1 MATSLYE
8 IALGPER
15 SQLAVVDA
23 ITCEAPILKNLP
35 MEPSSHGLWN
45 VYESMKDV
53 TGGDIVDLDSPLP
66 SVETESE
73 LQQTDL
79 SIIGGEMEVGEDT
92 ARKLGGPA
100 AYFAKKATPVLRKT
114 GMSAEHSI
122 LYDGFRAF
130 ALKNGNVQSAGGSG
144 SRNYTILC
152 VHYVPGEIT
161 GVYDP
166 AGFGDGKTFDLT
178 PIAGGNLYKNAEG
191 RLVYGMR
198 LKTYFGLQLANP
210 DYVSAIVNCDIESD
224 DASARTFPTMRQ
236 MDKLLID
243 ARAGQNTFIF
253 CHPAVKAYLG
263 TTCKLEHMSL
273 VAGDTG
279 FSTQIE
285 AWNGVPIV
293 TSFNFDNGTETAVS
307 L

>member
-1 MATSLYE
+1 MTASLYE
-8 IALGPER
+8 IALGPDK
-15 SQLAVVDA
+15 SQRAVVDA
-23 ITCEAPILKNLP
+23 ITCEAPILRDLP

-45 VYESMKDV
+45 IYESMKDI
-53 TGGDIVDLDSPLP
+53 TGGDLVDLDAPLP
-66 SVETESE
+66 KVSAESE
-73 LQQTDL
+73 LKQTDL

-92 ARKLGGPA
+92 ARKLGGPVS
-100 AYFAKKATPVLRKT
+100 YFAKKATPVLRKT
-114 GMSAEHSI
+114 GMSAERSL
-122 LYDGFRAF
+122 LYDNFRAF
-130 ALKNGNVQSAGGSG
+130 AIRNGNIQSAGGTG
-144 SRNYTILC
+144 TRNYSILC

-166 AGFGDGKTFDLT
+166 AGFGNGKTFDLT
-178 PIAGGNLYKNAEG
+178 PIAGGELYKNAED

-198 LKTYFGLQLANP
+198 LKTYFGVQLANP
-210 DYVSAIVNCDIESD
+210 DYVSAIVNCDIDSD
-224 DASARTFPTMRQ
+224 TSSARTFPTMRQ

-263 TTCKLEHMSL
+263 TTCKLEHMTL
-273 VAGDTG
+273 VSGNG
-279 FSTQIE
+279 FSTQID
-285 AWNGVPIV
+285 AWNGVPII

>member
-1 MATSLYE
+1 MMTASLYE
-8 IALGPER
+8 IALGPDK
-15 SQLAVVDA
+15 SQRAVVDA
-23 ITCEAPILKNLP
+23 ITCEAPILRDLP

-45 VYESMKDV
+45 IYESMKDV
-53 TGGDIVDLDSPLP
+53 TGGDLVDLDAPLP
-66 SVETESE
+66 KVSAESE
-73 LQQTDL
+73 LRQTDL

-92 ARKLGGPA
+92 ARKRGGPVS
-100 AYFAKKATPVLRKT
+100 YFAKKATPVLRKT
-114 GMSAEHSI
+114 GMSAERSL
-122 LYDGFRAF
+122 LYDNFRAF
-130 ALKNGNVQSAGGSG
+130 AIRNGNVQSAGGTG
-144 SRNYTILC
+144 TKNYSILC

-166 AGFGDGKTFDLT
+166 AGFGNGKTFDLT
-178 PIAGGNLYKNAEG
+178 PIVGGELYKNAEG

-198 LKTYFGLQLANP
+198 LKTYFGVQLANP
-210 DYVSAIVNCDIESD
+210 DYVSAIVNCDIDSD
-224 DASARTFPTMRQ
+224 SSSARTFPTMRQ

-263 TTCKLEHMSL
+263 TTCKLEHMTL
-273 VAGDTG
+273 VSGNG
-279 FSTQIE
+279 FSTQID
-285 AWNGVPIV
+285 AWNGVPII

>member
-1 MATSLYE
+1 MTASLYE
-8 IALGPER
+8 IALGPDK
-15 SQLAVVDA
+15 SQRAVVDA
-23 ITCEAPILKNLP
+23 ITCEAPILRDLP

-45 VYESMKDV
+45 IYESMKDV
-53 TGGDIVDLDSPLP
+53 TGGDLVDLDAPLP
-66 SVETESE
+66 KVSAESE
-73 LQQTDL
+73 LKQTDL

-92 ARKLGGPA
+92 ARKLGGPVS
-100 AYFAKKATPVLRKT
+100 YFAKKATPVLRKT
-114 GMSAEHSI
+114 GMSAERSL
-122 LYDGFRAF
+122 LYDNFRTF
-130 ALKNGNVQSAGGSG
+130 AIRNGNVQSAGGTG
-144 SRNYTILC
+144 TKNYSILC

-166 AGFGDGKTFDLT
+166 AGFGNGKTFDLT
-178 PIAGGNLYKNAEG
+178 PIAGGELYKNAEG

-198 LKTYFGLQLANP
+198 LKTYFGVQLANP
-210 DYVSAIVNCDIESD
+210 DYVSAIVNCDIDSD
-224 DASARTFPTMRQ
+224 STSARTFPTMRQ

-263 TTCKLEHMSL
+263 TTCKLEHMTL
-273 VAGDTG
+273 VSGNG
-279 FSTQIE
+279 FSTQID
-285 AWNGVPIV
+285 AWNGVPII

>member
-1 MATSLYE
+1 MTASLYE
-8 IALGPER
+8 IALGPDK
-15 SQLAVVDA
+15 SQRAVVDA
-23 ITCEAPILKNLP
+23 ITCEAPILRDLP

-45 VYESMKDV
+45 IYESMKDI
-53 TGGDIVDLDSPLP
+53 TGGDLVDLDAPLP
-66 SVETESE
+66 KVSAESE
-73 LQQTDL
+73 LKQTDL

-92 ARKLGGPA
+92 ARKLGGPVS
-100 AYFAKKATPVLRKT
+100 YFAKKATPVLRKT
-114 GMSAEHSI
+114 GMSAERSL
-122 LYDGFRAF
+122 LYDNFRAF
-130 ALKNGNVQSAGGSG
+130 AIRNGNIQSAGGTG
-144 SRNYTILC
+144 TRNYSILC

-166 AGFGDGKTFDLT
+166 AGFGNGKTFDLT
-178 PIAGGNLYKNAEG
+178 PIAGGELYKNTEG

-198 LKTYFGLQLANP
+198 LKTYFGVQLANP
-210 DYVSAIVNCDIESD
+210 DYVSAIVNCDIDSD
-224 DASARTFPTMRQ
+224 TSSARTFPTMRQ

-263 TTCKLEHMSL
+263 TTCKLEHMTL
-273 VAGDTG
+273 VSGNG
-279 FSTQIE
+279 FSTQID
-285 AWNGVPIV
+285 AWNGVPII

>member
-1 MATSLYE
+1 MTASLYE
-8 IALGPER
+8 IALGPDK
-15 SQLAVVDA
+15 SQRAVVDA
-23 ITCEAPILKNLP
+23 ITCEAPILRDLP

-45 VYESMKDV
+45 IYESMKDI
-53 TGGDIVDLDSPLP
+53 TGGDLVDLDAPLP
-66 SVETESE
+66 KVSAESE
-73 LQQTDL
+73 LKQTDL

-92 ARKLGGPA
+92 ARKLGGPVS
-100 AYFAKKATPVLRKT
+100 YFAKKATPVLRKT
-114 GMSAEHSI
+114 GMSAERSL
-122 LYDGFRAF
+122 LYDNFRAF
-130 ALKNGNVQSAGGSG
+130 AIRNGNIQSAGGTG
-144 SRNYTILC
+144 TRNYSILC

-166 AGFGDGKTFDLT
+166 AGFGNGKTFDLT
-178 PIAGGNLYKNAEG
+178 PIAGGELYKNAEG

-198 LKTYFGLQLANP
+198 LKTYFGVQLANP
-210 DYVSAIVNCDIESD
+210 DYVSAIVNCDIDSD
-224 DASARTFPTMRQ
+224 TSSAHTFPTMRQ

-263 TTCKLEHMSL
+263 TTCKLEHMTL
-273 VAGDTG
+273 VSGNG
-279 FSTQIE
+279 FSTQID
-285 AWNGVPIV
+285 AWNGVPII

>member
-1 MATSLYE
+1 MTASLYE
-8 IALGPER
+8 IALGPDK
-15 SQLAVVDA
+15 SQRAVVDA
-23 ITCEAPILKNLP
+23 ITCEAPILRDLP

-45 VYESMKDV
+45 IYESMKDI
-53 TGGDIVDLDSPLP
+53 TGGDLVDLDAPLP
-66 SVETESE
+66 KVSAESE
-73 LQQTDL
+73 LKQTDL

-92 ARKLGGPA
+92 ARKLGGPVS
-100 AYFAKKATPVLRKT
+100 YFAKKATPVLRKT
-114 GMSAEHSI
+114 GMSAERSL
-122 LYDGFRAF
+122 LYDNFRAF
-130 ALKNGNVQSAGGSG
+130 AIRNGNIQSAGGTG
-144 SRNYTILC
+144 TRNYSILC

-166 AGFGDGKTFDLT
+166 AGFGNGKTFDLT
-178 PIAGGNLYKNAEG
+178 PIAGGELYKNAEG

-198 LKTYFGLQLANP
+198 LKTYFGVQLANP
-210 DYVSAIVNCDIESD
+210 DYVSAIVNCDIDSD
-224 DASARTFPTMRQ
+224 TSSARTFPTMRQ

-263 TTCKLEHMSL
+263 TTCKLEHMTL
-273 VAGDTG
+273 VSGNG
-279 FSTQIE
+279 VSTQID
-285 AWNGVPIV
+285 AWNGVPII

>member
-1 MATSLYE
+1 MTASLYE
-8 IALGPER
+8 IALGPDK
-15 SQLAVVDA
+15 SQRAVVDA
-23 ITCEAPILKNLP
+23 ITCEAPILRDLP

-45 VYESMKDV
+45 IYESMKDV
-53 TGGDIVDLDSPLP
+53 TGGDLVDLDAPLP
-66 SVETESE
+66 KVSAESE
-73 LQQTDL
+73 LKQTDL

-92 ARKLGGPA
+92 ARKLGGPVS
-100 AYFAKKATPVLRKT
+100 YFAKKATPVLRKT
-114 GMSAEHSI
+114 GMSAERSL
-122 LYDGFRAF
+122 LYDNFRAF
-130 ALKNGNVQSAGGSG
+130 AIRNGNVQSAGGTG
-144 SRNYTILC
+144 TKNYSILC

-166 AGFGDGKTFDLT
+166 AGFGNGKTFDLS
-178 PIAGGNLYKNAEG
+178 PIAGGELYKNAEG

-198 LKTYFGLQLANP
+198 LKTYFGVQLANP
-210 DYVSAIVNCDIESD
+210 DYVSAIVNCDIDSD
-224 DASARTFPTMRQ
+224 STSARTFPTMRQ

-263 TTCKLEHMSL
+263 TTCKLEHMTL
-273 VAGDTG
+273 VSGNG
-279 FSTQIE
+279 FSTQID
-285 AWNGVPIV
+285 AWNGVPII

>member
-1 MATSLYE
+1 MTASLYE
-8 IALGPER
+8 IALGPDK
-15 SQLAVVDA
+15 SQRAVVDA
-23 ITCEAPILKNLP
+23 ITCEAPILRDLP

-45 VYESMKDV
+45 IYESMKDI
-53 TGGDIVDLDSPLP
+53 TGGDLVDLDAPLP
-66 SVETESE
+66 KVSAESE
-73 LQQTDL
+73 LKQTDL

-92 ARKLGGPA
+92 ARKLGGPVS
-100 AYFAKKATPVLRKT
+100 YFAKKATPVLRKT
-114 GMSAEHSI
+114 GMSAERSL
-122 LYDGFRAF
+122 LYDNFRAF
-130 ALKNGNVQSAGGSG
+130 AIRNGNIQSAGGTG
-144 SRNYTILC
+144 TRNYSILC

-166 AGFGDGKTFDLT
+166 AGFGNGKTFDLT
-178 PIAGGNLYKNAEG
+178 PIAGGELYKNAED

-198 LKTYFGLQLANP
+198 LKTYFGVQLANP
-210 DYVSAIVNCDIESD
+210 DYVSAIVNCDIDSD
-224 DASARTFPTMRQ
+224 TSSARTFPTMRQ

-263 TTCKLEHMSL
+263 TTCKLEHMTL
-273 VAGDTG
+273 VSGNG
-279 FSTQIE
+279 FSTQIN
-285 AWNGVPIV
+285 AWNGVPII

>member
-1 MATSLYE
+1 MTASLYE
-8 IALGPER
+8 IALGPDK
-15 SQLAVVDA
+15 SQRAVVDA
-23 ITCEAPILKNLP
+23 ITCEAPILRDFP

-45 VYESMKDV
+45 IYESMKDI
-53 TGGDIVDLDSPLP
+53 TGGDLGDLDAPLP
-66 SVETESE
+66 KVSAESE
-73 LQQTDL
+73 LKQTDL

-92 ARKLGGPA
+92 ARKLGGPVS
-100 AYFAKKATPVLRKT
+100 YFAKKATPVLRKT
-114 GMSAEHSI
+114 GMSAERSL
-122 LYDGFRAF
+122 LYDNFRAF
-130 ALKNGNVQSAGGSG
+130 AIRNGNIQSAGGTG
-144 SRNYTILC
+144 TRNYSILC

-166 AGFGDGKTFDLT
+166 AGFGNGKTFDLT
-178 PIAGGNLYKNAEG
+178 PIAGGELYKNAEG

-198 LKTYFGLQLANP
+198 LKTYFGVQLANP
-210 DYVSAIVNCDIESD
+210 DYVSAIVNCDIDSD
-224 DASARTFPTMRQ
+224 TSSARTFPTMRQ

-263 TTCKLEHMSL
+263 TTCKLEHMTL
-273 VAGDTG
+273 VSGNG
-279 FSTQIE
+279 FSTQID
-285 AWNGVPIV
+285 AWNGVPII

>member
-1 MATSLYE
+1 MTASLYE
-8 IALGPER
+8 IALGPDK
-15 SQLAVVDA
+15 SQRAVVDA
-23 ITCEAPILKNLP
+23 ITCEAPILRDLP

-45 VYESMKDV
+45 IYESMKDV
-53 TGGDIVDLDSPLP
+53 TGGDLVDLDAPLP
-66 SVETESE
+66 KVSAESE
-73 LQQTDL
+73 LRQTDL

-92 ARKLGGPA
+92 ARKLGGPVS
-100 AYFAKKATPVLRKT
+100 YFAKKATPVLRKT
-114 GMSAEHSI
+114 GMSAERSL
-122 LYDGFRAF
+122 LYDNFRAF
-130 ALKNGNVQSAGGSG
+130 AIRNGNVQSAGGTG
-144 SRNYTILC
+144 TKNYSILC

-166 AGFGDGKTFDLT
+166 AGFGNGKTFDLT
-178 PIAGGNLYKNAEG
+178 PIVGGELYKNAEG

-198 LKTYFGLQLANP
+198 LKTYFGVQLANP
-210 DYVSAIVNCDIESD
+210 DYVSAIVNCDIDSD
-224 DASARTFPTMRQ
+224 SSSARTFPTMRQ

-263 TTCKLEHMSL
+263 TTCKLEHMTL
-273 VAGDTG
+273 VSGNG
-279 FSTQIE
+279 FSTQID
-285 AWNGVPIV
+285 AWNGVPII

>member
-1 MATSLYE
+1 MTASLYE
-8 IALGPER
+8 IALGPDK
-15 SQLAVVDA
+15 SQRAVVDA
-23 ITCEAPILKNLP
+23 ITCEAPILRDLP

-45 VYESMKDV
+45 IYESMKDI
-53 TGGDIVDLDSPLP
+53 TGGDLVDLDAPLP
-66 SVETESE
+66 KVSAESE
-73 LQQTDL
+73 LKQTDL

-92 ARKLGGPA
+92 ARKLGGPVS
-100 AYFAKKATPVLRKT
+100 YFAKKATPVLRKT
-114 GMSAEHSI
+114 GMSAERSL
-122 LYDGFRAF
+122 LYDNFRAF
-130 ALKNGNVQSAGGSG
+130 AIRNGNIQSAGGTG
-144 SRNYTILC
+144 TRNYSILC

-166 AGFGDGKTFDLT
+166 AGFGNGKTFDLT
-178 PIAGGNLYKNAEG
+178 PIAGGELYKNAEG

-198 LKTYFGLQLANP
+198 LKTYFGVQLANP
-210 DYVSAIVNCDIESD
+210 DYVSAIVNCDIDSD
-224 DASARTFPTMRQ
+224 TSSARTFPTMRQ

-263 TTCKLEHMSL
+263 TTCKLENMTL
-273 VAGDTG
+273 VSGNG
-279 FSTQIE
+279 FSTQID
-285 AWNGVPIV
+285 AWNGVPII

>member
-1 MATSLYE
+1 MTASLYE
-8 IALGPER
+8 IALGPDK
-15 SQLAVVDA
+15 SQRAVVDA
-23 ITCEAPILKNLP
+23 ITCEAPILRDLP

-45 VYESMKDV
+45 IYESMKDI
-53 TGGDIVDLDSPLP
+53 TGGDLVDLDAPLP
-66 SVETESE
+66 KVSAESE
-73 LQQTDL
+73 LKQTDL

-92 ARKLGGPA
+92 ARKLGGPVS
-100 AYFAKKATPVLRKT
+100 YFAKKATPVLRKT
-114 GMSAEHSI
+114 GMSAERSL
-122 LYDGFRAF
+122 LYDNFRTF
-130 ALKNGNVQSAGGSG
+130 AIRNGNIQSAGGTG
-144 SRNYTILC
+144 TRNYSILC

-166 AGFGDGKTFDLT
+166 AGFGNGKTFDLT
-178 PIAGGNLYKNAEG
+178 PIAGGELYKNAEG

-198 LKTYFGLQLANP
+198 LKTYFGVQLANP
-210 DYVSAIVNCDIESD
+210 DYVSAIVNCDIDSD
-224 DASARTFPTMRQ
+224 TSSARTFPTMRQ

-263 TTCKLEHMSL
+263 TTCKLEHMTL
-273 VAGDTG
+273 VSGNG
-279 FSTQIE
+279 FSTQID
-285 AWNGVPIV
+285 AWNGVPII

>member
-1 MATSLYE
+1 MTASLYE
-8 IALGPER
+8 IALGPDK
-15 SQLAVVDA
+15 SQRAVVDA
-23 ITCEAPILKNLP
+23 ITCEAPILRDLP

-45 VYESMKDV
+45 IYESMKDI
-53 TGGDIVDLDSPLP
+53 TGGDLVDLDAPLP
-66 SVETESE
+66 KVSAESE
-73 LQQTDL
+73 LKQTDL

-92 ARKLGGPA
+92 ARKLGGPVS
-100 AYFAKKATPVLRKT
+100 YFAKKATPVLRKT
-114 GMSAEHSI
+114 GMSAERSL
-122 LYDGFRAF
+122 LYDNFRAF
-130 ALKNGNVQSAGGSG
+130 AIRNENIQSAGGTG
-144 SRNYTILC
+144 TRNYSILC

-166 AGFGDGKTFDLT
+166 AGFGNGKTFDLT
-178 PIAGGNLYKNAEG
+178 PIAGGELYKNAEG

-198 LKTYFGLQLANP
+198 LKTYFGVQLANP
-210 DYVSAIVNCDIESD
+210 DYVSAIDSD
-224 DASARTFPTMRQ
+224 TSSARTFPTMRQ

-263 TTCKLEHMSL
+263 TTCKLEHMTL
-273 VAGDTG
+273 VSGNG
-279 FSTQIE
+279 FSTQID
-285 AWNGVPIV
+285 AWNGVPII

>member
-1 MATSLYE
+1 MTASLYE
-8 IALGPER
+8 IALGPDK
-15 SQLAVVDA
+15 SQRAVVDA
-23 ITCEAPILKNLP
+23 ITCEAPILRDLP

-45 VYESMKDV
+45 IYESMKDIP
-53 TGGDIVDLDSPLP
+53 GGDLVDLDAPLP
-66 SVETESE
+66 KVSAESE
-73 LQQTDL
+73 LKQTDL

-92 ARKLGGPA
+92 ARKLGGPVS
-100 AYFAKKATPVLRKT
+100 YFAKKATPVLRKT
-114 GMSAEHSI
+114 GMSAERSL
-122 LYDGFRAF
+122 LYDNFRAF
-130 ALKNGNVQSAGGSG
+130 AIRNGNIQSAGGTG
-144 SRNYTILC
+144 TRNYSILC

-166 AGFGDGKTFDLT
+166 AGFGNGKTFDLT
-178 PIAGGNLYKNAEG
+178 PIAGGELYKNAEG

-198 LKTYFGLQLANP
+198 LKTYFGVQLANP
-210 DYVSAIVNCDIESD
+210 DYVSAIVNCDIDSD
-224 DASARTFPTMRQ
+224 TSSARTFPTMRQ

-263 TTCKLEHMSL
+263 TTCKLEHMTL
-273 VAGDTG
+273 VSGNG
-279 FSTQIE
+279 FSTQID
-285 AWNGVPIV
+285 AWNGVPII

>member
-1 MATSLYE
+1 MTASLYE
-8 IALGPER
+8 IALGPDK
-15 SQLAVVDA
+15 SQRAVVDA
-23 ITCEAPILKNLP
+23 ITCEAPILRDLP

-45 VYESMKDV
+45 IYESMKDI
-53 TGGDIVDLDSPLP
+53 TGGDLVDLDAPLP
-66 SVETESE
+66 KVSAESE
-73 LQQTDL
+73 LKQTDL

-92 ARKLGGPA
+92 ARKLGGPVS
-100 AYFAKKATPVLRKT
+100 YFAKKATPVRRKT
-114 GMSAEHSI
+114 GMSAERSL
-122 LYDGFRAF
+122 LYDNFRAF
-130 ALKNGNVQSAGGSG
+130 AIRNGNIQSAGGTG
-144 SRNYTILC
+144 TRNYSILC

-166 AGFGDGKTFDLT
+166 AGFGNGKTFDLT
-178 PIAGGNLYKNAEG
+178 PIAGGELYKNAEG

-198 LKTYFGLQLANP
+198 LKTYFGVQLANP
-210 DYVSAIVNCDIESD
+210 DYVSAIVNCDIDSD
-224 DASARTFPTMRQ
+224 TSSARTFPTMRQ

-263 TTCKLEHMSL
+263 TTCKLEHMTL
-273 VAGDTG
+273 VSGNG
-279 FSTQIE
+279 FSTQID
-285 AWNGVPIV
+285 AWNGVPII